1 MGQLGGAGAPTRL
14 GDLIVWFCGRIKKK
28 KKRMGRFHIF
38 IRYDVGDILKC
49 GKVRLH
55 FI

>member
-14 GDLIVWFCGRIKKK
+14 GDLIVWFCGSYKKD
-28 KKRMGRFHIF
+28 RMGQFHIF
-38 IRYDVGDILKC
+38 IRYDVGDISIC
-49 GKVRLH
+49 GMVRLN